1 MPTAQEYRNRAE
13 QCAELAKA
21 STELYAKRAMEEL
34 AVEFRKAAER
44 LEAPNSREYRKDLK

>member
-1 MPTAQEYRNRAE
+1 MATAQEYLKRAE

-44 LEAPNSREYRKDLK
+44 LEAHSSPENCNDLK

>member
-44 LEAPNSREYRKDLK
+44 LEAHSSSEHRKDLK